1 MAHFAKINLENV
13 VENVIGVSNCA
24 IGSCIGKDHW
34 DYQEEY
40 HKDHDKGIDF
50 PESEALGQAVL
61 AESGFDGI
69 WLQTSY
75 NGKFRGR
82 FAGVGMTYDPDKD
95 EFVGLEPVYST
106 PSS

>member
-1 MAHFAKINLENV
+1 MAYFAKINSDNI
-13 VENVIGVSNCA
+13 VETVTAISNCA

-40 HKDHDKGIDF
+40 HKDHDKGIEF
-50 PESEALGQAVL
+50 PESEELGQAVL
-61 AESGFDGI
+61 AESGFDGT

-82 FAGVGMTYDPDKD
+82 FAGVGMTYDSDKD
-95 EFVGLEPVYST
+95 EFVAPDPVE
-106 PSS
+106 